1 MAPMRQREGQHGDRP
16 ARLVALV
23 AALLLSACSP
33 TFDWRESRPDG
44 SGASLLFPCRPDR
57 QERRVRV
64 ADTML
69 RLQLFSC
76 SAGEATFSLTVGD
89 GAEPAQVRPLLAAL
103 RKQALANLAAAE
115 ATERPL
121 PAIAGATPNPE
132 SALLRIVGRRADGR
146 RVVAHAA
153 FFVKGLRLY
162 QATVLGGDDDPAGSE
177 ALATFFA
184 SIRLP

>member
-1 MAPMRQREGQHGDRP
+1 MRQRNEQHGDRP
-16 ARLVALV
+16 ARLAALL

-44 SGASLLFPCRPDR
+44 SGATLQFPCRPDR
-57 QERRVRV
+57 HERSVRV
-64 ADTML
+64 AETTL
-69 RLQLFSC
+69 RVQLFSC
-76 SAGEATFSLTVGD
+76 SAGDATFSLTVGD
-89 GAEPAQVRPLLAAL
+89 GAEPTQVTPLLAAL
-103 RKQALANLAAAE
+103 RKQTLANLAAAE